1 MTGIITLITILILI
15 TLLGKYCINE
25 GRRVEQHKK
34 LMKNLKEFDKNNGK
48 RKKNKTR

>member
-25 GRRVEQHKK
+25 GRRVEQNKK
-34 LMKNLKEFDKNNGK
+34 FMKDIEDHDKK
-48 RKKNKTR
+48 YKTKIR